1 MGTVCE
7 GLAGD
12 SELRLGFEEEEEE
25 RDRWGNEGLER
36 QWRRAWER
44 RSLRAAIIE
53 SVSERKLGFW
63 RWGLVTEHM
72 GFGFFQVQTMDY
84 RNAFLFFREILQ
96 FSIFTHG
103 RGVCVFLFS
112 FLTFLPLGNNFI
124 KKNYIENSNNLDM

>member
-25 RDRWGNEGLER
+25 EEEQRDRWGNEGLER

-53 SVSERKLGFW
+53 SESERKLGFW
-63 RWGLVTEHM
+63 KWGLVNGHM
-72 GFGFFQVQTMDY
+72 GFW
-84 RNAFLFFREILQ
+84 
-96 FSIFTHG
+96 
-103 RGVCVFLFS
+103 VFPS
-112 FLTFLPLGNNFI
+112 P
-124 KKNYIENSNNLDM
+124 NYGL